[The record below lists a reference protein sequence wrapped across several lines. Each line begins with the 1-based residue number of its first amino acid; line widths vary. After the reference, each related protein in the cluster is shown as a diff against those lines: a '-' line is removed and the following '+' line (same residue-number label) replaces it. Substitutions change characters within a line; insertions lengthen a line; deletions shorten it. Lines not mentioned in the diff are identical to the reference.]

1 MAGEKSR
8 LQLLKEIKA
17 KEQEIAK
24 FALDNDLRFKKNK
37 VEALKLEADSIALKK
52 ESAKILEDN
61 LKTFASSEKS
71 ISRISNSYRDFKNQQ
86 KETNDLAKSLGDDI
100 TPQQAK
106 GIAEVLSLSRDLSEL
121 NIEDTIQIEAATNE
135 IDNKIANLQKVL
147 KLNDKVLDSLK
158 KQNIAGGNI
167 AKSTK
172 EEKESLKASDTAS
185 EKLKEKF
192 QGISETLESAAR
204 QVFNIFGFL
213 GLAFAA
219 AGKFAG
225 KIAETNR
232 EIGNVGEGLGNLSF
246 ETGLMSLYFDNTTE
260 GLKAFSQEFGNIPS
274 DDVLADT
281 ILISKNIGVSAT
293 DAARLQQNF
302 AGLNGGSKDIA
313 NNMLKTTQQFANQN
327 NLIPSQLMADLAA
340 NTEQFALFGKDGGKN
355 ILAAAG
361 YAAKLG
367 VSMSQIAGITDNLL
381 DFESS
386 ITKELELSA
395 MLGKNINLSKARE
408 LAYAGDL
415 KGATQETLRQLG
427 GISAFNQMDYYQ
439 KKQTADLLGVTV
451 EQFKKMATNQGQA
464 NDMSSIGVSQF
475 DSMGELIANIGNT
488 YIPTILTGIA
498 GFLTL
503 MALANKKTGI
513 LGKMFGGIGNAVGG
527 AKDKLL
533 AMVSGGKGPT
543 GPLTKGGGPDMRFKT
558 NKKSSGGLKSLA
570 EGLKAMGNPKVLF
583 GALNLIPTALGMV
596 AMIAAIP
603 GMLGIGLVGGMAGT
617 GLLSLAPGLNAMS
630 TAFSGIGALALLG
643 LAGITMIAGSI
654 GLGLLGPAGIAA
666 TAGLSALTP
675 ALVAL
680 GTAMATGVGA
690 LGLAALIAMGVGMG
704 ASFALIGVGAMAMG
718 KGIQYAAQGFSTLLP
733 TISAFM
739 EGINLEKVGE
749 LYLFS
754 IAIAGL
760 AGSMLLLG
768 ASLAFLGATG
778 LPGLAMLAGIAALSV
793 PIIKLASML
802 GIGGESSEETS
813 AIEQGGESLE
823 QQMLNQ
829 LKLMTSALEKGHI
842 IKMNGQ
848 TVGKTIFSNEDN
860 NQMQAT
866 AIN

>member
-158 KQNIAGGNI
+158 KQNIASGNI

-172 EEKESLKASDTAS
+172 EEKESLKASDKAS
-185 EKLKEKF
+185 EQLKEKF

-232 EIGNVGEGLGNLSF
+232 EIGNVGGGLGNLSY
-246 ETGLMSLYFDNTTE
+246 EVGLLSLYFDNTNE

-274 DDVLADT
+274 ERVLEDT
-281 ILISKNIGVSAT
+281 LLISKNMGVSAT

-302 AGLNGGSKDIA
+302 AGVNGGSKDIA
-313 NNMLKTTQQFANQN
+313 NNMLKTTQEFANQN

-367 VSMSQIAGITDNLL
+367 VSMSKISGIADNLL

-464 NDMSSIGVSQF
+464 NDMTSIGVSQF
-475 DSMGELIANIGNT
+475 DSMGEMIANIGNS

-498 GFLTL
+498 GLLTL

-513 LGKMFGGIGNAVGG
+513 MGRMFGGIGSAIGG

-533 AMVSGGKGPT
+533 NFVSPKTMGPMTKMGK
-543 GPLTKGGGPDMRFKT
+543 PDMRFKA
-558 NKKSSGGLKSLA
+558 NKQGSGGLKSLA

-603 GMLGIGLVGGMAGT
+603 GMLGIGLLGKIAGA
-617 GLLSLAPGLNAMS
+617 GLRAFGLGLSAFGATVSAAAAPILIGL
-630 TAFSGIGALALLG
+630 GILALLG
-643 LAGITMIAGSI
+643 
-654 GLGLLGPAGIAA
+654 
-666 TAGLSALTP
+666 
-675 ALVAL
+675 
-680 GTAMATGVGA
+680 
-690 LGLAALIAMGVGMG
+690 AALIPLAY
-704 ASFALIGVGAMAMG
+704 ALSLTAPV
-718 KGIQYAAQGFSTLLP
+718 
-733 TISAFM
+733 ISAFGDVLRGAF
-739 EGINLEKVGE
+739 EGIASMIPPITDGFLSIMGAITLEKVGQ
-749 LYLFS
+749 LALFS
-754 IAIAGL
+754 LAVVGL
-760 AGSMLLLG
+760 AGSMYLLG
-768 ASLAFLGATG
+768 TSLAFLGAVG
-778 LPGLAMLAGIAALSV
+778 LPGLFMLAGLAAISV
-793 PIIKLASML
+793 PIIALASML
-802 GIGGESSEETS
+802 GIGGDNSEEAS

-860 NQMQAT
+860 NQMQST

>member
-158 KQNIAGGNI
+158 KQNIASGNI

-172 EEKESLKASDTAS
+172 EEKESLKASDKAS
-185 EKLKEKF
+185 EQLKEKF

-232 EIGNVGEGLGNLSF
+232 EIGNVGGGLGNLSY
-246 ETGLMSLYFDNTTE
+246 EVGLLSLYFDNTNE

-274 DDVLADT
+274 ERVLEDT
-281 ILISKNIGVSAT
+281 LLISKNMGVSAT

-302 AGLNGGSKDIA
+302 AGVNGGSKDIA
-313 NNMLKTTQQFANQN
+313 NNMLKTTQEFANQN

-451 EQFKKMATNQGQA
+451 EEFKKMATNQGQA
-464 NDMSSIGVSQF
+464 NDMTSIGVSQF
-475 DSMGELIANIGNT
+475 DSMGEMIANIGNS

-498 GFLTL
+498 GLLTL

-513 LGKMFGGIGNAVGG
+513 MGRMFGGIGSAIGG

-533 AMVSGGKGPT
+533 NFVSPKTMGPMTKMGK
-543 GPLTKGGGPDMRFKT
+543 PDMRFKA
-558 NKKSSGGLKSLA
+558 NKQGSGGLKSLA

-603 GMLGIGLVGGMAGT
+603 GMLGIGLLGKIAGA
-617 GLLSLAPGLNAMS
+617 GLRAFGLGLSAFGATVSAAAAPILIGL
-630 TAFSGIGALALLG
+630 GILALLG
-643 LAGITMIAGSI
+643 
-654 GLGLLGPAGIAA
+654 
-666 TAGLSALTP
+666 
-675 ALVAL
+675 
-680 GTAMATGVGA
+680 
-690 LGLAALIAMGVGMG
+690 AALIPLAY
-704 ASFALIGVGAMAMG
+704 ALSLTAPV
-718 KGIQYAAQGFSTLLP
+718 
-733 TISAFM
+733 ISAFGDVLRGAF
-739 EGINLEKVGE
+739 EGIASMIPPITDGFLSIMGAITLEKVGQ
-749 LYLFS
+749 LALFS
-754 IAIAGL
+754 LAVVGL
-760 AGSMLLLG
+760 AGSMYLLG
-768 ASLAFLGATG
+768 TSLAFLGAVG
-778 LPGLAMLAGIAALSV
+778 LPGLFMLAGLAAISV
-793 PIIKLASML
+793 PIIALASML
-802 GIGGESSEETS
+802 GIGGDNSEEAS

-860 NQMQAT
+860 NQMQST

>member
-147 KLNDKVLDSLK
+147 KLNDKVLASLK
-158 KQNIAGGNI
+158 KQNLAGSDI

-172 EEKESLKASDTAS
+172 EEKESLKASTKAQ
-185 EKLKEKF
+185 EQLKEKSDAF
-192 QGISETLESAAR
+192 LETLESAVR
-204 QVFNIFGFL
+204 QVFNIAGFF

-232 EIGNVGEGLGNLSF
+232 EIGNVGGGLGNLSY
-246 ETGLMSLYFDNTTE
+246 EVGLLSLYFDNTNE

-274 DDVLADT
+274 ERVLEDT
-281 ILISKNIGVSAT
+281 LLISKNMGVSAT

-302 AGLNGGSKDIA
+302 AGVNGGSKDIA
-313 NNMLKTTQQFANQN
+313 NNMLKTTQEFANQN

-367 VSMSQIAGITDNLL
+367 VSMSKISGIADNLL

-451 EQFKKMATNQGQA
+451 EEFKKMATNQGQA
-464 NDMSSIGVSQF
+464 NDMTSIGVSQF
-475 DSMGELIANIGNT
+475 DSMGEMIANIGNS

-498 GFLTL
+498 GLLTL

-513 LGKMFGGIGNAVGG
+513 MGRMFGGIGSAIGG

-533 AMVSGGKGPT
+533 NFVSPKTMGPMTKMGK
-543 GPLTKGGGPDMRFKT
+543 PDMRFKA
-558 NKKSSGGLKSLA
+558 NKQGSGGLKSLA

-603 GMLGIGLVGGMAGT
+603 GMLGIGLLGKIAGA
-617 GLLSLAPGLNAMS
+617 GLRAFGLGLSAFGATVSAAAAPILIGL
-630 TAFSGIGALALLG
+630 GILALLG
-643 LAGITMIAGSI
+643 
-654 GLGLLGPAGIAA
+654 
-666 TAGLSALTP
+666 
-675 ALVAL
+675 
-680 GTAMATGVGA
+680 
-690 LGLAALIAMGVGMG
+690 AALIPLAY
-704 ASFALIGVGAMAMG
+704 ALSLTAPV
-718 KGIQYAAQGFSTLLP
+718 
-733 TISAFM
+733 ISAFGDVLRGAF
-739 EGINLEKVGE
+739 EGIASMIPPITDGFLSIMGAITLEKVGQ
-749 LYLFS
+749 LALFS
-754 IAIAGL
+754 LAVVGL
-760 AGSMLLLG
+760 AGSMYLLG
-768 ASLAFLGATG
+768 TSLAFLGAVG
-778 LPGLAMLAGIAALSV
+778 LPGLFMLAGLAAISV
-793 PIIKLASML
+793 PIIALASML
-802 GIGGESSEETS
+802 GIGGDNSEEAS

-860 NQMQAT
+860 NQMQST

>member
-1 MAGEKSR
+1 MAGERSR
-8 LQLLKEIKA
+8 LTVLKELKVVEDAIVELQAKGAKITKKQSADLKERELSQIKLQA
-17 KEQEIAK
+17 
-24 FALDNDLRFKKNK
+24 
-37 VEALKLEADSIALKK
+37 
-52 ESAKILEDN
+52 ESAKILQDN
-61 LKTFASSEKS
+61 LKIFAASEKS
-71 ISRISNSYRDFKNQQ
+71 IGQISNSYRDFKNQQ
-86 KETNDLAKSLGDDI
+86 KETNDLAKSLGDEI
-100 TPQQAK
+100 TPKQAK

-121 NIEDTIQIEAATNE
+121 NIEDTIQIEAQQGE
-135 IDNKIANLQKVL
+135 IDNKIANLQEEL
-147 KLNDKVLDSLK
+147 KLNDKILKSLK
-158 KQNIAGGNI
+158 KQNLTGSDI

-172 EEKESLKASDTAS
+172 EEKKSLKASDKAA
-185 EKLKEKF
+185 EQLKEKT
-192 QGISETLESAAR
+192 QGIAETLESAVK
-204 QVFNIFGFL
+204 QVFNLAGFL

-232 EIGNVGEGLGNLSF
+232 EIGNVGGGLGNLAF
-246 ETGLMSLYFDNTTE
+246 ETGLLSLYFDNTTE

-274 DDVLADT
+274 DRVLEDT
-281 ILISKNIGVSAT
+281 LLISKNIGVSAT

-302 AGLNGGSKDIA
+302 AGVNGGSKDIA

-367 VSMSQIAGITDNLL
+367 VSMSKISGIADNLL

-451 EQFKKMATNQGQA
+451 EEFKKMATNQGQA
-464 NDMSSIGVSQF
+464 NDMTSIGVSQF
-475 DSMGELIANIGNT
+475 DSMGELIANIGNS

-498 GFLTL
+498 GLLTL

-513 LGKMFGGIGNAVGG
+513 MGRLFGGIGSAIGG

-533 AMVSGGKGPT
+533 NFVSPKTMGPMTKMGK
-543 GPLTKGGGPDMRFKT
+543 PDMRFKS
-558 NKKSSGGLKSLA
+558 NKEGSGGLKSLA

-603 GMLGIGLVGGMAGT
+603 GMLGV
-617 GLLSLAPGLNAMS
+617 GLLGKIAGAGLR
-630 TAFSGIGALALLG
+630 AFGLG
-643 LAGITMIAGSI
+643 LSAFGATVSAASAPILI
-654 GLGLLGPAGIAA
+654 GLGILTLLG
-666 TAGLSALTP
+666 
-675 ALVAL
+675 
-680 GTAMATGVGA
+680 
-690 LGLAALIAMGVGMG
+690 AALIPLAY
-704 ASFALIGVGAMAMG
+704 ALSLTAPV
-718 KGIQYAAQGFSTLLP
+718 
-733 TISAFM
+733 ISAFGDVLRGAF
-739 EGINLEKVGE
+739 EGIATMIPPIVDGFMSILGAITLEKVGE
-749 LYLFS
+749 LALFS
-754 IAIAGL
+754 LAVVGL
-760 AGSMLLLG
+760 AGSMYLLG
-768 ASLAFLGATG
+768 ASLAFLGAVG
-778 LPGLAMLAGIAALSV
+778 LPGLFMLAGIAALSV
-793 PIIKLASML
+793 PIIALASML

>member
-1 MAGEKSR
+1 MAEERVR
-8 LQLLKEIKA
+8 LTVLKELEGVQANI
-17 KEQEIAK
+17 
-24 FALDNDLRFKKNK
+24 
-37 VEALKLEADSIALKK
+37 LKLEKEGAKISKASAADLKLLREKDLELQK
-52 ESAKILEDN
+52 ESSKLLEKN
-61 LKTFASSEKS
+61 LKTFASEEKS
-71 ISRISNSYRDFKNQQ
+71 IGRISNSYKDFKDSQLEANNIAKAADGL
-86 KETNDLAKSLGDDI
+86 KEKEKLQI
-100 TPQQAK
+100 TS
-106 GIAEVLSLSRDLSEL
+106 ILSLSRDLSEL
-121 NIEDTIQIEAATNE
+121 TAEDTIQVQAKTAELSNAFQNLSDNIKGNKDLLKSLEKQNTEAESLAGKTKKQKKVIEASTKANEQLSEKVQAVTENAETAAKQFFSLSGFIGFAAIGLGKVLGKLYATN
-135 IDNKIANLQKVL
+135 
-147 KLNDKVLDSLK
+147 
-158 KQNIAGGNI
+158 
-167 AKSTK
+167 K
-172 EEKESLKASDTAS
+172 EL
-185 EKLKEKF
+185 
-192 QGISETLESAAR
+192 
-204 QVFNIFGFL
+204 
-213 GLAFAA
+213 
-219 AGKFAG
+219 
-225 KIAETNR
+225 
-232 EIGNVGEGLGNLSF
+232 GNVGGGFGNLSA
-246 ETGLMSLYFDNTTE
+246 EVSLLSLYFDNANE
-260 GLKAFSQEFGNIPS
+260 GIKSLAAEFGDIQS
-274 DDVLADT
+274 YDVLADT
-281 ILISKNIGVSAT
+281 LLIADNMGVSAT

-367 VSMSQIAGITDNLL
+367 VSMSQIAGIADNLL

-395 MLGKNINLSKARE
+395 MLGKSINLSKARE
-408 LAYAGDL
+408 LAYSGDI

-451 EQFKKMATNQGQA
+451 EEFKKMATNQGQA
-464 NDMSSIGVSQF
+464 NDMTSIGVSQF
-475 DSMGELIANIGNT
+475 DSMGELIANIGNS

-498 GFLTL
+498 GLLTL

-513 LGKMFGGIGNAVGG
+513 MGRLFGGIGSAIGG

-533 AMVSGGKGPT
+533 NFVSPKTMGPMTKMGK
-543 GPLTKGGGPDMRFKT
+543 PDMRFKS
-558 NKKSSGGLKSLA
+558 NKEGSGGLKSLA

-603 GMLGIGLVGGMAGT
+603 GMLGVGLLGKIAGAGLRAFGLGLSAFGATVSAAAAPILIGL
-617 GLLSLAPGLNAMS
+617 
-630 TAFSGIGALALLG
+630 GILALLG
-643 LAGITMIAGSI
+643 
-654 GLGLLGPAGIAA
+654 
-666 TAGLSALTP
+666 
-675 ALVAL
+675 
-680 GTAMATGVGA
+680 
-690 LGLAALIAMGVGMG
+690 AALIPLAY
-704 ASFALIGVGAMAMG
+704 ALSLTAPV
-718 KGIQYAAQGFSTLLP
+718 
-733 TISAFM
+733 ISAFGDVLRGAF
-739 EGINLEKVGE
+739 EGIATMIPPIVDGFMSILGVITLEKVGE
-749 LYLFS
+749 LALFS
-754 IAIAGL
+754 LAVVGL
-760 AGSMLLLG
+760 AGSMYLLG
-768 ASLAFLGATG
+768 TSLAFLGAVG
-778 LPGLAMLAGIAALSV
+778 LPGLFMLAGIAALSV
-793 PIIKLASML
+793 PIIALASML

>member
-158 KQNIAGGNI
+158 KQNIASGHI

-172 EEKESLKASDTAS
+172 EEKESLKASDKAS
-185 EKLKEKF
+185 EQLKEKF

-232 EIGNVGEGLGNLSF
+232 EIGNVGGGLGNLSY
-246 ETGLMSLYFDNTTE
+246 EVGLLSLYFDNTNE

-274 DDVLADT
+274 ERVLEDT
-281 ILISKNIGVSAT
+281 LLISKNMGVSAT

-302 AGLNGGSKDIA
+302 AGVNGGSKDIA
-313 NNMLKTTQQFANQN
+313 NNMLKTTQEFANQN

-464 NDMSSIGVSQF
+464 NDMTSIGVSQF
-475 DSMGELIANIGNT
+475 DSMGEMIANIGNS

-513 LGKMFGGIGNAVGG
+513 MGRMFGGIGSAIGG

-533 AMVSGGKGPT
+533 NFVSPKTMGPMTKMGK
-543 GPLTKGGGPDMRFKT
+543 PDMRFKA
-558 NKKSSGGLKSLA
+558 NKQGSGGLKSLA

-603 GMLGIGLVGGMAGT
+603 GMLGVGLVGGMAGT

-630 TAFSGIGALALLG
+630 TTFSGIGALALLG
-643 LAGITMIAGSI
+643 LAGITMIAGSV

-666 TAGLSALTP
+666 AAGLAALTP
-675 ALVAL
+675 ALEAL
-680 GTAMATGVGA
+680 GAAMATGLGA

-739 EGINLEKVGE
+739 EGINLEKVVE

-768 ASLAFLGATG
+768 ASLAFLGAAG

-860 NQMQAT
+860 NQMQST

>member
-147 KLNDKVLDSLK
+147 KLNDKVLASLK
-158 KQNIAGGNI
+158 KQNLAGSDI

-172 EEKESLKASDTAS
+172 EEKESLKASTKAQ
-185 EKLKEKF
+185 EQLKEKSDAF
-192 QGISETLESAAR
+192 LETLESAVR
-204 QVFNIFGFL
+204 QVFNIAGFF

-232 EIGNVGEGLGNLSF
+232 EIGNVGGGLGNLSY
-246 ETGLMSLYFDNTTE
+246 EVGLLSLYFDNTNE

-274 DDVLADT
+274 ERVLEDT
-281 ILISKNIGVSAT
+281 LLISKNMGVSAT

-302 AGLNGGSKDIA
+302 AGVNGGSKDIA
-313 NNMLKTTQQFANQN
+313 NNMLKTTQEFANQN

-367 VSMSQIAGITDNLL
+367 VSMSKISGIADNLL

-451 EQFKKMATNQGQA
+451 EEFKKMATNQGQA
-464 NDMSSIGVSQF
+464 NDMTSIGVSQF
-475 DSMGELIANIGNT
+475 DSMGEMIANIGNS

-498 GFLTL
+498 GLLTL

-513 LGKMFGGIGNAVGG
+513 MGRMFGGIGSAIGG

-533 AMVSGGKGPT
+533 NFVSPKTMGPMTKMGK
-543 GPLTKGGGPDMRFKT
+543 PDMRFKA
-558 NKKSSGGLKSLA
+558 NKQGSGGLKSLA

-603 GMLGIGLVGGMAGT
+603 GMLGVGLVGGMAGT

-630 TAFSGIGALALLG
+630 TTFSGIGALALLG
-643 LAGITMIAGSI
+643 LAGITMIAGSV

-666 TAGLSALTP
+666 AAGLAALTP
-675 ALVAL
+675 ALEAL
-680 GTAMATGVGA
+680 GAAMATGLGA

-704 ASFALIGVGAMAMG
+704 ASFALI
-718 KGIQYAAQGFSTLLP
+718 
-733 TISAFM
+733 
-739 EGINLEKVGE
+739 
-749 LYLFS
+749 
-754 IAIAGL
+754 
-760 AGSMLLLG
+760 
-768 ASLAFLGATG
+768 
-778 LPGLAMLAGIAALSV
+778 
-793 PIIKLASML
+793 
-802 GIGGESSEETS
+802 
-813 AIEQGGESLE
+813 
-823 QQMLNQ
+823 
-829 LKLMTSALEKGHI
+829 
-842 IKMNGQ
+842 
-848 TVGKTIFSNEDN
+848 
-860 NQMQAT
+860 
-866 AIN
+866 

>member
-1 MAGEKSR
+1 MAGERSR
-8 LQLLKEIKA
+8 LTVLKELKVVEDAIVELQAKGAKITKKQSADLKERELSQIKLQA
-17 KEQEIAK
+17 
-24 FALDNDLRFKKNK
+24 
-37 VEALKLEADSIALKK
+37 
-52 ESAKILEDN
+52 ESAKILQDN
-61 LKTFASSEKS
+61 LKIFAASEKS
-71 ISRISNSYRDFKNQQ
+71 IGQISNSYRDFKNQQ
-86 KETNDLAKSLGDDI
+86 KETNDLAKSLGDEI
-100 TPQQAK
+100 TPKQAK

-121 NIEDTIQIEAATNE
+121 NIEDTIQIEAQQGE
-135 IDNKIANLQKVL
+135 IDNKIANLQEEL
-147 KLNDKVLDSLK
+147 KLNDKILKSLK
-158 KQNIAGGNI
+158 KQNLTGSDI

-172 EEKESLKASDTAS
+172 EEKKSLKASDKAA
-185 EKLKEKF
+185 EQLKEKT
-192 QGISETLESAAR
+192 QGIAETLESAVK
-204 QVFNIFGFL
+204 QVFNLAGFL

-232 EIGNVGEGLGNLSF
+232 EIGNVGGGLGNLAF
-246 ETGLMSLYFDNTTE
+246 ETGLLSLYFDNTTE

-274 DDVLADT
+274 DRVLEDT
-281 ILISKNIGVSAT
+281 LLISKNIGVSAT

-302 AGLNGGSKDIA
+302 AGVNGGSKDIA

-367 VSMSQIAGITDNLL
+367 VSMSKISGIADNLL

-451 EQFKKMATNQGQA
+451 EEFKKMATNQGQA
-464 NDMSSIGVSQF
+464 NDMTSIGVSQF
-475 DSMGELIANIGNT
+475 DSMGELIANIGNS

-498 GFLTL
+498 GLLTL

-513 LGKMFGGIGNAVGG
+513 MGRLFGGIGSAIGG

-533 AMVSGGKGPT
+533 NFVSPKTMGPMTKMGK
-543 GPLTKGGGPDMRFKT
+543 PDMRFKS
-558 NKKSSGGLKSLA
+558 NKEGSGGLKSLA

-603 GMLGIGLVGGMAGT
+603 GMLGV
-617 GLLSLAPGLNAMS
+617 GLLGKIAGAGLR
-630 TAFSGIGALALLG
+630 AFGLG
-643 LAGITMIAGSI
+643 LSAFGATVSAASAPILI
-654 GLGLLGPAGIAA
+654 GLGLLTI
-666 TAGLSALTP
+666 
-675 ALVAL
+675 L
-680 GTAMATGVGA
+680 G
-690 LGLAALIAMGVGMG
+690 AALIPLAY
-704 ASFALIGVGAMAMG
+704 ALSLTAPV
-718 KGIQYAAQGFSTLLP
+718 
-733 TISAFM
+733 ISAFGDVLRGAF
-739 EGINLEKVGE
+739 EGIATMIPPIVDGFMSILGVITLEKVGE
-749 LYLFS
+749 LALFS
-754 IAIAGL
+754 LAVVGL
-760 AGSMLLLG
+760 AGSMYLLG
-768 ASLAFLGATG
+768 TSLAFLGAVG
-778 LPGLAMLAGIAALSV
+778 LPGLFMLAGIAALSV
-793 PIIKLASML
+793 PIIALASML

>member
-158 KQNIAGGNI
+158 KQNIASGNI

-172 EEKESLKASDTAS
+172 EEKESLKASDKAS
-185 EKLKEKF
+185 EQLKEKF

-232 EIGNVGEGLGNLSF
+232 EIGNVGGGLGNLSY
-246 ETGLMSLYFDNTTE
+246 EVGLLSLYFDNTNE

-274 DDVLADT
+274 ERVLEDT
-281 ILISKNIGVSAT
+281 LLISKNMGVSAT

-302 AGLNGGSKDIA
+302 AGVNGGSKDIA
-313 NNMLKTTQQFANQN
+313 NNMLKTTQEFANQN

-367 VSMSQIAGITDNLL
+367 VSMSKISGIADNLL

-464 NDMSSIGVSQF
+464 NDMTSIGVSQF
-475 DSMGELIANIGNT
+475 DSMGEMIANIGNS

-498 GFLTL
+498 GLLTL

-513 LGKMFGGIGNAVGG
+513 MGRMFGGIGSAIGG

-533 AMVSGGKGPT
+533 NFVSPKTMGPMTKMGK
-543 GPLTKGGGPDMRFKT
+543 PDMRFKA
-558 NKKSSGGLKSLA
+558 NKQGSGGLKSLA

-603 GMLGIGLVGGMAGT
+603 GMLGVGLVGGMAGT

-630 TAFSGIGALALLG
+630 TTFSGIGALALLG
-643 LAGITMIAGSI
+643 LAGITMIAGSV

-666 TAGLSALTP
+666 AAGLAALTP
-675 ALVAL
+675 ALEAL
-680 GTAMATGVGA
+680 GAAMATGLGA
-690 LGLAALIAMGVGMG
+690 LGLAALIAMGVSMG

-768 ASLAFLGATG
+768 ASLAFLGAAG

-860 NQMQAT
+860 NQMQST